1 MGILDSW
8 GSKALARPRGSERMK
23 VEVMPQGQTVCSS
36 LGRLF
41 TVSCP
46 SKASG
51 YQSGNCLYSFAINDA
66 HKRNTRGIALA
77 WELVS
82 DTQGLEEAPK
92 LEGDKQGRRGA
103 VRSVH
108 ITLIC
113 MALTQNLQS
122 RELYFQE
129 VKLSLYQIPVI

>member
-1 MGILDSW
+1 
-8 GSKALARPRGSERMK
+8 MK
-23 VEVMPQGQTVCSS
+23 VEVMPQRVEECPLLPRPTFHCVLPHSRVSTLRVSCSS
-36 LGRLF
+36 
-41 TVSCP
+41 
-46 SKASG
+46 KARG
-51 YQSGNCLYSFAINDA
+51 NQSGKCPDAFAISDA
-66 HKRNTRGIALA
+66 HKQNTRGIALA

-82 DTQGLEEAPK
+82 YTQGLEEAPK

-103 VRSVH
+103 VQSVH